1 MLAFVR
7 TISDTCSTRKPCR
20 CLHLPVTLPCICLSR
35 SLAFACHIPLH
46 LPAFACHIPLHL
58 PVTVPPNPTI
68 HDALSHCLSF
78 TRIQQ
83 QPWVSTA
90 EDDDEGIQQQLRKL
104 EALEASHAQM
114 SLVQSRLLS
123 LALGTS
129 LAPSCTHTRVSLSCL
144 LSPLSCVL
152 FLPPL
157 SSFLA
162 RLFYLITSSLL
173 VFYLSTSAPPR
184 RMLLWCQKSLLLS
197 FLFSSA

>member
-46 LPAFACHIPLHL
+46 LP
-58 PVTVPPNPTI
+58 VTFPPNPTI

-83 QPWVSTA
+83 QPWVGTA
-90 EDDDEGIQQQLRKL
+90 EDDQDGIQQQLRKL